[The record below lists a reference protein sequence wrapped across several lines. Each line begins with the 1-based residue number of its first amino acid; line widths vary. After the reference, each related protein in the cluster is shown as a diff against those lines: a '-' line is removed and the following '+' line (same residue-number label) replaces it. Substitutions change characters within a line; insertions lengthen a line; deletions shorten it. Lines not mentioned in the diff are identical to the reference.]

1 MVTHLPG
8 IHFKTG
14 TLPGFVNLASLVIRR
29 KETHMAERKRKIQ
42 IKFWVTPE
50 EKKMIRK
57 KIILWKTAN
66 SKGNSKSECH
76 SKTL

>member
-1 MVTHLPG
+1 
-8 IHFKTG
+8 
-14 TLPGFVNLASLVIRR
+14 
-29 KETHMAERKRKIQ
+29 MAERKRKIQ